1 MRRVLVG
8 MIRVQVGMIRVQ
20 VGDDK
25 GLGWG

>member
-8 MIRVQVGMIRVQ
+8 IIRVQVGMIRVQ